1 MEEKIRRSSST
12 DDNEEDRDLSV
23 FLFFSWIKYI
33 GVYVQ
38 VLQENAEKGNTGSDR
53 DSDTSKTHRALSVL
67 KEALQSVTQCSL
79 FKDLSDPTRYHTPT
93 SRYDDVSGLRDIIY
107 NLFRLLESMLKEGHT
122 ADEIEK
128 QLHMVTERLRH
139 YKQFQQRMDARE
151 SDTDVRLHAM
161 TPLASEKRTSGDD
174 SNTSSEPVPGPTTL
188 DLEERDSSFLPISTA
203 GTEPSNFRD
212 ILLQW
217 VSEHYSEWKSQEDGS
232 SPSQKNLRS
241 EWHSLVSEL
250 QSVSPDQIVIL
261 TDEPGSILNRMKGCL
276 EAHTHEAW
284 DWWPLK
290 PYRRP
295 LDRDEVRLQ
304 WTCVGLLHEKIL
316 VICQLTD
323 VSSHAVIYGGQK
335 FLWPSRISSHKQHQS
350 SLHLANRCSC
360 RPFPSLRLANQ
371 QTVVNLSELRP
382 VHRRKRRHPQTFSQ
396 QLWLNTPAPLTCMH
410 SWSLKH
416 HRFLQDLT
424 ESLKP
429 PSGRASIKVSLL

>member
-1 MEEKIRRSSST
+1 MGEKIRWSSSFDNR
-12 DDNEEDRDLSV
+12 DDRNNRDLSG
-23 FLFFSWIKYI
+23 LFYRLEGSA
-33 GVYVQ
+33 VYVQ
-38 VLQENAEKGNTGSDR
+38 ILRENAEKGNTSSDR
-53 DSDTSKTHRALSVL
+53 ESKTSRTHRALSVL
-67 KEALQSVTQCSL
+67 KEVLQTVTQHSL

-93 SRYDDVSGLRDIIY
+93 SRYDVSRLWYIIY
-107 NLFRLLESMLKEGHT
+107 NLFLLLQSMLEEGHT

-128 QLHMVTERLRH
+128 QLHMVTERLRR
-139 YKQFQQRMDARE
+139 YKHFQQRMDARE
-151 SDTDVRLHAM
+151 PDTDVRLHAK
-161 TPLASEKRTSGDD
+161 TPLASENRTSGDD
-174 SNTSSEPVPGPTTL
+174 SNTSSEPLPGPTTL

-203 GTEPSNFRD
+203 GTEPLNFRD

-316 VICQLTD
+316 VICQLTMSND
-323 VSSHAVIYGGQK
+323 DFFDWIRTEFYSCKGLLASWLSVRIYSHCEFFEV
-335 FLWPSRISSHKQHQS
+335 R
-350 SLHLANRCSC
+350 LH
-360 RPFPSLRLANQ
+360 
-371 QTVVNLSELRP
+371 
-382 VHRRKRRHPQTFSQ
+382 
-396 QLWLNTPAPLTCMH
+396 
-410 SWSLKH
+410 
-416 HRFLQDLT
+416 
-424 ESLKP
+424 
-429 PSGRASIKVSLL
+429 